1 MMKNRKKN
9 KNKPERKKIAVSK
22 NVTEEQLEAIGLE
35 AERIYQMFIDNMG
48 KDLDDPAVY
57 ACVIEWQNYI
67 SKYYYNCTDMILAKL
82 GNLYVNDKRFTEE
95 MDQFQIGLAGFMSQ
109 AIKAYLRRNLPKL
122 PKAEPVVKE
131 VEESEQAPKKKAT
144 RKKAVK
150 ADDATE
156 KKAPA
161 KKRTTKKADD
171 ETKPAKKAATKKAM
185 RKNLKRKQQ
194 LKKLLLKKQQLK
206 KQLNNQSAL
215 YVHFYFGGST

>member
-1 MMKNRKKN
+1 MTWELGEKMMKNRKKN

-131 VEESEQAPKKKAT
+131 EVKEESVQAPKKKTT
-144 RKKAVK
+144 RKKAEN
-150 ADDATE
+150 AEETTE

-171 ETKPAKKAATKKAM
+171 ETKPAKKAAAKKSDEEKAEKKTTAKKTATKKTTA
-185 RKNLKRKQQ
+185 
-194 LKKLLLKKQQLK
+194 KKT
-206 KQLNNQSAL
+206 AE
-215 YVHFYFGGST
+215 